1 MKNLIK
7 LIAQAL
13 VDNPKHVSV
22 KEIKGEYASVFELR
36 VADVDIGKVIG
47 KNGRTASAMR
57 IIINASSA
65 KKNVR
70 SILEIID

>member
-13 VDNPKHVSV
+13 VDKPKQVSV
-22 KEIKGEYASVFELR
+22 KEIKGEHASVFELR

-47 KNGRTASAMR
+47 KNGR
-57 IIINASSA
+57 NQG
-65 KKNVR
+65 
-70 SILEIID
+70 